1 MSGKRQAK
9 FTRKGCGQLIASCL
23 ILASMVVMSILMLQ
37 KELPNKSYEERLGDL
52 ETRVYQ
58 LQRIN
63 QELRGQ
69 LNALQEEYNDSLMET
84 PKEGVPR
91 EPNAPGS
98 SITREDLYAPTDE
111 EFEIMTKILYREA
124 RGVKSKARQ
133 AAVIWCILNRVDD
146 GQWGDTIKEV
156 AIYPGQF
163 AWIPDTP
170 VDQELRML
178 VADVCER
185 WNLEKAGAIDVGRT
199 LPRDYLFFHSNE
211 DHTENLFTQVYKGT
225 DYWDWSLP
233 SPYNGGDES
242 EKGQGA

>member
-9 FTRKGCGQLIASCL
+9 FTWKKWGHLIAGCL
-23 ILASMVVMSILMLQ
+23 VLAAMMVVAILTLQ
-37 KELPNKSYEERLGDL
+37 KELPNKSYEERLQSL
-52 ETRVYQ
+52 ETQVSQ

-69 LNALQEEYNDSLMET
+69 LNALQEEYNYSLMET
-84 PKEGVPR
+84 PREGVPL

-98 SITREDLYAPTDE
+98 TITREDLYAPTDE
-111 EFEIMTKILYREA
+111 EFEIMAKILYREA
-124 RGVKSKARQ
+124 RGVKSKAEQ

-156 AIYPGQF
+156 ATYPGQF
-163 AWIPDTP
+163 AWIPDTT
-170 VDQELRML
+170 VDQELLML

-199 LPRDYLFFHSNE
+199 LPSDYLFFHSNG
-211 DHTENLFTQVYKGT
+211 DHMENLFTQVYKGT
-225 DYWDWSLP
+225 DYWDWGLP
-233 SPYNGGDES
+233 SPYNEG
-242 EKGQGA
+242 

>member
-9 FTRKGCGQLIASCL
+9 FTKKEWGQLIASCL
-23 ILASMVVMSILMLQ
+23 ILAAMMVMSILMLQ
-37 KELPNKSYEERLGDL
+37 KELPNKFYEERLQSL
-52 ETRVYQ
+52 ETQVSQ

-69 LNALQEEYNDSLMET
+69 LNALQEEYNYSLMET
-84 PKEGVPR
+84 PPEGVPR

-98 SITREDLYAPTDE
+98 TITREDLYAPTDE
-111 EFEIMTKILYREA
+111 EFGIMAKILYREA
-124 RGVKSKARQ
+124 RGVKSKAEQ

-156 AIYPGQF
+156 ATYPHAF

-170 VDQELRML
+170 VDQELLML

-185 WNLEKAGAIDVGRT
+185 WNLEKAGAIEVGRT
-199 LPRDYLFFHSNE
+199 LPRDYLFFHSTE
-211 DHTENLFTQVYKGT
+211 DHIGNLFTQVYKGT
-225 DYWDWSLP
+225 DYWDWRLP
-233 SPYNGGDES
+233 SPYNEG
-242 EKGQGA
+242 

>member
-9 FTRKGCGQLIASCL
+9 FTKKEWGQLIASCF
-23 ILASMVVMSILMLQ
+23 ILAAMMVMSILMLQ
-37 KELPNKSYEERLGDL
+37 KELPNKSYEKRLEDL

-84 PKEGVPR
+84 PQGGVPR

-98 SITREDLYAPTDE
+98 PITREDLYAPTDE
-111 EFEIMTKILYREA
+111 EFEIMAKILYREA

-156 AIYPGQF
+156 ATYPGQF

-170 VDQELRML
+170 VDQELLML
-178 VADVCER
+178 VEDVCVR
-185 WNLEKAGAIDVGRT
+185 WNLEKEGATDVGRT
-199 LPRDYLFFHSNE
+199 LPSDYLFFHSNE
-211 DHTENLFTQVYKGT
+211 DHTENLFTQIYKGT

-233 SPYNGGDES
+233 SPYS
-242 EKGQGA
+242 EV

>member
-9 FTRKGCGQLIASCL
+9 FTKKEWGQLIASCL
-23 ILASMVVMSILMLQ
+23 ILAAMMVMSILMLQ
-37 KELPNKSYEERLGDL
+37 KELPNKSYEERLESL
-52 ETRVYQ
+52 ETQVSQ

-69 LNALQEEYNDSLMET
+69 LNALQKEYNDSLMET
-84 PKEGVPR
+84 PREGVPL

-98 SITREDLYAPTDE
+98 TITSEDLYAPTDE
-111 EFEIMTKILYREA
+111 ELEIMAKILYREA
-124 RGVKSKARQ
+124 RGVKSKAEQ

-156 AIYPGQF
+156 ATYPHAF

-170 VDQELRML
+170 VDQELLML

-185 WNLEKAGAIDVGRT
+185 WNLEKAGAIEVGRT
-199 LPRDYLFFHSNE
+199 LPRDYLFFHSTE
-211 DHTENLFTQVYKGT
+211 DHIGNRFTQVYKGT
-225 DYWDWSLP
+225 DYWDWGLP
-233 SPYNGGDES
+233 SPYNEG
-242 EKGQGA
+242 